1 MTIRRDINPEDLTP
15 EDRDIWLMLTA
26 AQPASDVLVSIWE
39 QSAIADEKDFRTM
52 LWIQNQAPFARRQDR
67 RYGRGKRVGRVH
79 PWARIGMSV

>member
-39 QSAIADEKDFRTM
+39 QSAIADEEDFRTM
-52 LWIQNQAPFARRQDR
+52 LWIQSQAPVARWYR
-67 RYGRGKRVGRVH
+67 RGGRGPGRIH
-79 PWARIGMSV
+79 PLARIGMSV